1 MILPD
6 FVLLSRVSLNE
17 KFTGIDSEEHCVD
30 PQWFKQYPHSVT
42 YNYNSRGYRDA
53 EWPEDLARAVWC
65 VGDSFTVGL
74 GSPIDH
80 AWPSVLQRK
89 MHTRCINVSLDGG
102 SNQWIARKIVSLSQ
116 YTLPQSV
123 VVHWSYIHR
132 RESSESI
139 LSKTM
144 DHHWAEFYDKIKDS
158 TWPNCFSAAEFD
170 QLPEF
175 IKQEILEIHAG
186 PAEHALL
193 NHCLAAGVLDDENR
207 RIYFDPGSNE
217 SADIQDTIN
226 CIDRVH
232 ASGVRV
238 IHSFIPGFATDS
250 AAAKIMDHLDQL
262 QCRYVRPFQKLDIA
276 RDGHHYDSDTADF
289 FTDQIIQ
296 LM

>member
-17 KFTGIDSEEHCVD
+17 KFTGIDSEEHCVN

-42 YNYNSRGYRDA
+42 YNYNSRGFRDA

-74 GSPIDH
+74 GSPHSH

-89 MHTRCINVSLDGG
+89 IHTRCINVSLDGG

-116 YTLPQSV
+116 SLQPRCV

-132 RESSESI
+132 RESSVSA
-139 LSKTM
+139 LTKTL
-144 DHHWAEFYDKIKDS
+144 DGHWREFYHKIKDPS
-158 TWPNCFSAAEFD
+158 WPDCFSVAEFD

-175 IKQEILEIHAG
+175 IKQEIVEIHAG

-193 NHCLAAGVLDDENR
+193 NHRLAPGVLDDENR
-207 RIYFDPGSNE
+207 RIYFDPACDE
-217 SADIQDTIN
+217 SADVQDTIN

-232 ASGVRV
+232 ASGVKV
-238 IHSFIPGFATDS
+238 IHSFIPGFATS
-250 AAAKIMDHLDQL
+250 PAAAKIMDHLDQL
-262 QCRYVRPFQKLDIA
+262 QCRYVRPFRRLDIA
-276 RDGHHYDSDTADF
+276 RDGHHYDSATADF